1 MITLGDYEYGSKLL
15 GSGAFALVYEG
26 RVKDRPNEPVAIKI
40 MKKDANMPKNR
51 TLLSKEISVLKD
63 LNHENIVRLFHHGVS
78 NNGLYLVMEYCN
90 GGDLSEYLRIKDTL
104 PEDTIRHFLAQI
116 GSAMYAINRKGF
128 MHRDLKPG
136 NILLTYPQDCGYS
149 LKDIPGHMLTFK
161 LADFGFARWL
171 QDGMMA
177 VTMCGSPMY
186 MAPEVLMCREYDARA
201 DIWSMGVILYQ
212 CLTGKAPFFANNPEQ
227 LKNIYS
233 RTPNLRPQIPAT
245 TSDPLRRLLLHML
258 IREPRDRID
267 FAHFLEH
274 PFLHPGRRDSTVSAK
289 PGLKGQGLQTGPN
302 RIRREQLPFSS
313 GSPVTGN
320 TTAIPPGQGTRTDA
334 FYIDPRKAPL
344 TQERIQQG
352 VPPNIRKAPDSLP
365 PSNMEFLRLTQT
377 PAYHDPT
384 AMHPVGS
391 LDELDDEMSRTTV
404 DDYIEDE
411 LDTSA
416 LPLEPI
422 PYSLPTPESFR
433 PSGLQPPAA
442 PPVPSRGSS
451 VLRIPN
457 VTRNVPAAQLNQDRN
472 LPYVLKPVGEAEP
485 DEPHLD
491 DFIIVNP
498 NGSVDPFPRNL
509 RPPSETGT
517 CPMSTVGRIVA
528 NPAAYRASHPRVPV
542 TQSPLPDVAA
552 TSPANQRRPNMLR
565 EHRTHTPSWLQTE
578 PESKRPSPT
587 SAEKLNRPRFPM
599 ATGHLDTTAGEPT
612 VSAQS
617 PLYTVTAPTE
627 VRPRTTSHLPTDAVL
642 TNSGE
647 YQMATEPIRL
657 RPHSGGGI
665 LDYGPDGSGGHVPG
679 GWAAPELSEEHVDAK
694 HNEEIK
700 TITMVLELCEL
711 LSELAQRRASVL
723 ADCAVTT
730 PAATASASS
739 TSLTQED
746 SECKDIPPGTRESAA
761 SDESAAADAAA
772 PGTTGLKFLAED
784 QRIVEQIVLY
794 RRVLYYLEY
803 VFVQVKKAFNH
814 GQLRSTPVSRARL
827 NDCYR
832 LYQVCY
838 MRLRELARQSRRDDL
853 IEPVGRLL
861 SKITANRLIFQYALL
876 QCQAA
881 EMDAYVGEIAQAF
894 QRYKAAITLIHG
906 LRQHA
911 KTEND
916 KTLLADCMRILQ
928 NRYNSLR
935 MAATKTHQNIG
946 YFGRSSAFPTDIQ
959 ASSPK
964 SDRSPTCRIPTSPP
978 NPLDPGLNDSHV
990 G

>member
-1 MITLGDYEYGSKLL
+1 
-15 GSGAFALVYEG
+15 
-26 RVKDRPNEPVAIKI
+26 
-40 MKKDANMPKNR
+40 
-51 TLLSKEISVLKD
+51 
-63 LNHENIVRLFHHGVS
+63 
-78 NNGLYLVMEYCN
+78 
-90 GGDLSEYLRIKDTL
+90 
-104 PEDTIRHFLAQI
+104 
-116 GSAMYAINRKGF
+116 MYAINRKGF

-289 PGLKGQGLQTGPN
+289 PGLKGQVPQTGPN

-313 GSPVTGN
+313 CSPVTGN
-320 TTAIPPGQGTRTDA
+320 TPAMSPGQGTRTDA

-344 TQERIQQG
+344 TQERMKQG
-352 VPPNIRKAPDSLP
+352 IPPNIRKAPDSLP

-391 LDELDDEMSRTTV
+391 LVDELDDEMSRTTV

-416 LPLEPI
+416 LPLEPV

-433 PSGLQPPAA
+433 PSGVQPPTA

-472 LPYVLKPVGEAEP
+472 LPYVLQPVGEAEP

-542 TQSPLPDVAA
+542 TQSPLPDVAT
-552 TSPANQRRPNMLR
+552 TSPANQRRPSMLR
-565 EHRTHTPSWLQTE
+565 ENRTHTPAWLQTE
-578 PESKRPSPT
+578 ATGTQEAVSNICRKYVYISVNYIADYPKRHPVPSARALIILPDT
-587 SAEKLNRPRFPM
+587 DVYHDSLLPFVAELNRPRFPV
-599 ATGHLDTTAGEPT
+599 ATGHLDTTAGEPS

-617 PLYTVTAPTE
+617 PLYTVTNPTE
-627 VRPRTTSHLPTDAVL
+627 VRPRTTGHLPTDAVL

-746 SECKDIPPGTRESAA
+746 SDCKDAPAGTRESAA
-761 SDESAAADAAA
+761 SDESSAADAAA

-814 GQLRSTPVSRARL
+814 GQLRSTPISRARL

-935 MAATKTHQNIG
+935 MAAAKTHQNIG

-964 SDRSPTCRIPTSPP
+964 SDRSPNCRIPTSPP
-978 NPLDPGLNDSHV
+978 NPLDPGLNDSHM